1 MSQCSQPSSCLCS
14 ASCEQPKRK
23 EEKESSRYNAGSW
36 LQPHGC
42 WRVPCPILVPSYP
55 ILFHLHPLHS
65 ISIHPIRFH
74 LIPSPSIPPRPI
86 PSHPHP
92 SHSISVHPI
101 PSHPLPSTPFNP
113 HPISIPSPSHPSR
126 ARTAAPKGFV
136 VLEVKKIPR
145 EEREEGEE
153 KQTSKEKGVQS
164 DL

>member
-1 MSQCSQPSSCLCS
+1 MCLSAHSLLPASAQPAASSLRGRRRRRAADIMQAAGCSLT
-14 ASCEQPKRK
+14 AVGE
-23 EEKESSRYNAGSW
+23 
-36 LQPHGC
+36 L
-42 WRVPCPILVPSYP
+42 LVPSYP

-101 PSHPLPSTPFNP
+101 PSHPLPSIPFNP

-136 VLEVKKIPR
+136 VLEVKQIPR

>member
-1 MSQCSQPSSCLCS
+1 MCLSAHSLLPASAQPAASSLRGRRRAADIMQAAGCSLT
-14 ASCEQPKRK
+14 AVGE
-23 EEKESSRYNAGSW
+23 
-36 LQPHGC
+36 L
-42 WRVPCPILVPSYP
+42 LVPSYP

-74 LIPSPSIPPRPI
+74 LIPSPSI

>member
-42 WRVPCPILVPSYP
+42 WRAPCPILSHTIPSPSTPFNLHPSYP
-55 ILFHLHPLHS
+55 IPS
-65 ISIHPIRFH
+65 HPIPIH
-74 LIPSPSIPPRPI
+74 PI

-136 VLEVKKIPR
+136 VLEVKQIPR